1 MRRLCGLAA
10 LLALSACQVPARDD
24 AAEDQTAIAEAAA
37 VVEPEPPPTSP
48 PPPPIRLSTAAP
60 FAAQARDGTACTDIT
75 GSLDDP
81 DPAGRNVRD
90 TPSLTGAVLGT
101 IPAQGALDFPATFE
115 ILESRNGW
123 LKIRNAGFDTALVG
137 DKVPASYAGEGWI
150 SGKGVRVTVQ
160 AQLGFAAPSH
170 DAPWLV
176 DGRPENHLD
185 SVKQRAIVG
194 CAGNWVLVDWLFD
207 PKPGY
212 GANPLAY
219 RPEAVVARTP
229 ITLRAWSTGICNI
242 QETTCDGTDGDRPR

>member
-10 LLALSACQVPARDD
+10 LLALAACRAPARDEVGD
-24 AAEDQTAIAEAAA
+24 DPSAIAEAAVA
-37 VVEPEPPPTSP
+37 AEPEPPKPSP
-48 PPPPIRLSTAAP
+48 PPPLRLSTAAP

-75 GSLDDP
+75 GYLDDP
-81 DPAGRNVRD
+81 DPAGRTVRD
-90 TPSLTGAVLGT
+90 TPSLTGAVLGI
-101 IPAQGALDFPATFE
+101 IPAQGTLDFPAGFE
-115 ILESRNGW
+115 IVESQGGW

-160 AQLGFAAPSH
+160 ARLGFAAPSH

-176 DGRPENHLD
+176 DGRPDNFLE

-207 PKPGY
+207 PKPAY
-212 GANPLAY
+212 GAKPLAY
-219 RPEAVVARTP
+219 RPEAVVSRTP

-242 QETTCDGTDGDRPR
+242 QETTCDGTDGDRPD